1 LRQAEEVCWNRHHQ
15 DYWVVPGAYQISE
28 AVFVCRHGLL
38 LVQVCLLA
46 LRHRRARLRD
56 VDRRRGAD
64 LHLVWAH
71 RLHRLGLGLDAT
83 QISVQAGLTFSD
95 AVYGHLPNALGDQGG
110 LAVDSSGALGDQGA
124 AHSDALTVLD
134 DLRVVCDL
142 LTVLGDP
149 HGVCDLLTV
158 LGDPHAVCDLLT
170 VLGDPHAVCDLL
182 TVLGDPHGVCD
193 LLTVLGV
200 DCLDAQRCML
210 VLS

>member
-1 LRQAEEVCWNRHHQ
+1 VGPILQAYHRSLAYRETACCWHRVGRNAWTDRWRQAEEVCWNRHHQ

-71 RLHRLGLGLDAT
+71 RLHRLGLGPDAT
-83 QISVQAGLTFSD
+83 QISVQAGLTFSG

-124 AHSDALTVLD
+124 AHSGALTVLD

-149 HGVCDLLTV
+149 HV
-158 LGDPHAVCDLLT
+158 
-170 VLGDPHAVCDLL
+170 
-182 TVLGDPHGVCD
+182 VCD

-200 DCLDAQRCML
+200 DCLDAHHAQRCML

>member
-1 LRQAEEVCWNRHHQ
+1 VGRNAWTDRWRQAEGVCWHRHHQ

-28 AVFVCRHGLL
+28 AAFVCRHGLL

-95 AVYGHLPNALGDQGG
+95 AVYGHLPNALGDQG
-110 LAVDSSGALGDQGA
+110 A

-142 LTVLGDP
+142 LNVLGDP
-149 HGVCDLLTV
+149 HGVCDLLN
-158 LGDPHAVCDLLT
+158 
-170 VLGDPHAVCDLL
+170 
-182 TVLGDPHGVCD
+182 VLGDPHGVCD
-193 LLTVLGV
+193 LLNVLGV
-200 DCLDAQRCML
+200 DCLDPHHAQRRML